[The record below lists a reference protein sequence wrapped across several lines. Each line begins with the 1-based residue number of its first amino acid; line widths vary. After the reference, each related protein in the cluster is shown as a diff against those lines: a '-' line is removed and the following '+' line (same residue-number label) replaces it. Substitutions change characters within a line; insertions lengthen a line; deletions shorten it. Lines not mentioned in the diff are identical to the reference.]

1 MQIKIDEALRV
12 IEKYGGSVPVIYQ
25 RDIRF
30 VDKLTKHE
38 IRFFQGT
45 TFDFDHY
52 DVLLRNGIDKIDV
65 VYSELLFAKLV
76 SLFPQTYRLPF
87 ATKSFI
93 DFDRYISAIDDAN
106 RLSKRKRTVFSTME
120 IFSKGEVI
128 IGYNE
133 EISFE
138 KWNRIKGSI
147 DRKAEI
153 SFYSSERGLLL
164 VTFMKATDSNYLQKF
179 FMHSEAV
186 ALFVEKIKKEG
197 IILSPDFYSDTDV
210 YTATSEE
217 ETFSKYVNTN
227 VRLVVIVDSNITESY
242 KNLIVK
248 LRTYDRFVRIS
259 AITSLSPAN
268 ELEVLKAIKKSY
280 LTDNFLE

>member
-1 MQIKIDEALRV
+1 MNNLFDRNVYVVKTEPKYPSKAPFHPKNIFGGYLFDENYLDNGNNVYEAVRNLLIEIGKDKEGFSLDNILGWLIKPGDRV
-12 IEKYGGSVPVIYQ
+12 VIKPNLIKESHINKKNDWEYIITHGSVV
-25 RDIRF
+25 RAVADF
-30 VDKLTKHE
+30 V
-38 IRFFQGT
+38 
-45 TFDFDHY
+45 
-52 DVLLRNGIDKIDV
+52 
-65 VYSELLFAKLV
+65 LV
-76 SLFPQTYRLPF
+76 AL
-87 ATKSFI
+87 KG
-93 DFDRYISAIDDAN
+93 
-106 RLSKRKRTVFSTME
+106 
-120 IFSKGEVI
+120 KGEVI

-217 ETFSKYVNTN
+217 EAFSKYVNTN